1 MRTKAF
7 TLIEVMVVMAI
18 ISILAGML
26 VPVAWKFWE
35 SEEIA
40 TTKQR
45 LEDLRSAMVGE
56 RTLVQN
62 GVRTNFGFIG
72 DNGELPFGN
81 MTAAGGL
88 KYLAEKPDSGYPLW
102 AGPYMKGDFDILTYT
117 SDAWGRRFVYTPV
130 LSSNRYISAE
140 IRSYGP
146 NGLPNDSDDIVVLVG
161 ERETMPTSRLT
172 GKIPSNLIRTKPYS
186 VNTELVYPDASMA
199 GGIRDTTLLN
209 TDCRQIPAS
218 QGVYTSVH
226 IQKLPIGK
234 IAYRTNIYSSAQ
246 CIGTPV
252 STLESYYF
260 INDSAKE
267 MLVDFRP

>member
-1 MRTKAF
+1 MKTKAF

-18 ISILAGML
+18 ISIMAGML

-62 GVRTNFGFIG
+62 GVRTNFGFVG

-88 KYLAEKPDSGYPLW
+88 KYLAERPDSGYPLW
-102 AGPYMKGDFDILTYT
+102 AGPYMKGDFDISTYT
-117 SDAWGRRFVYTPV
+117 ADAWGRRFVYTPA
-130 LSSNRYISAE
+130 LSTNRYISAE

-146 NGLPNDSDDIVVLVG
+146 NGLPNDSDDIVVVIG
-161 ERETMPTSRLT
+161 EQETMPTSRLI
-172 GKIPSNLIRTKPYS
+172 GKIPFTTHTSAYS
-186 VNTELVYPDASMA
+186 AKTEFTYPDPDA
-199 GGIRDTTLLN
+199 GGTRITFE
-209 TDCRQIPAS
+209 CRKIVKAQS
-218 QGVYTSVH
+218 MYTSVH
-226 IQKLPIGK
+226 FQRLPIGK
-234 IAYRTNIYSSAQ
+234 ITYKTSIYAAHDTGCSS
-246 CIGTPV
+246 TPI
-252 STLESYYF
+252 STLDSYYF

-267 MLVDFRP
+267 MQVDFRP

>member
-18 ISILAGML
+18 ISILAGIMMPA
-26 VPVAWKFWE
+26 VWRFWE

-40 TTKQR
+40 TTRQR
-45 LEDLRSAMVGE
+45 LEDLRIAMIGE
-56 RTLVQN
+56 RTLMQN
-62 GVRTNFGFIG
+62 GVRTNFGFVG

-88 KYLAEKPDSGYPLW
+88 KYLGQKPESGYPQW
-102 AGPYMKGDFDILTYT
+102 SGPYMKGDFDISTYT
-117 SDAWGRRFVYTPV
+117 TDAWGRRFVYTPV

-146 NGLPNDSDDIVVLVG
+146 NGLPNDSDDIVVLVE
-161 ERETMPTSRLT
+161 ERETMPTSKLT
-172 GKIPSNLIRTKPYS
+172 GKIPFATHTSAYS
-186 VNTELVYPDASMA
+186 AKTEFTYPDPDA
-199 GGIRDTTLLN
+199 GGTRIASE
-209 TDCRQIPAS
+209 CRRIVKAQS
-218 QGVYTSVH
+218 MYTSVH
-226 IQKLPIGK
+226 FQRLPIGK
-234 IAYRTNIYSSAQ
+234 ITYKTSIYAAYDTSCANI
-246 CIGTPV
+246 PV
-252 STLESYYF
+252 STLESYFF

>member
-1 MRTKAF
+1 
-7 TLIEVMVVMAI
+7 MAI
-18 ISILAGML
+18 ISILAGMMMPA
-26 VPVAWKFWE
+26 VWKFWE

-45 LEDLRSAMVGE
+45 LEDLKTAMVGD

-62 GVRTNFGFIG
+62 GVRTHYGFVG

-88 KYLAEKPDSGYPLW
+88 KYLGENPVSGYPQW
-102 AGPYMKGDFDILTYT
+102 TGPYMKGGFDRTNYT
-117 SDAWGRRFVYTPV
+117 VDAWGRPFVYSSV

-146 NGLPNDSDDIVVLVG
+146 NGVNDSDDIVVLIE

-172 GKIPSNLIRTKPYS
+172 GKIPVNLIQTSPYS
-186 VNTELVYPDASMA
+186 AKAEFTYPDPTA
-199 GGIRDTTLLN
+199 GGIRN
-209 TDCRQIPAS
+209 ASECRKLDALQAI
-218 QGVYTSVH
+218 YTSVH
-226 IQKLPIGK
+226 FQKLPVGK
-234 IAYRTNIYSSAQ
+234 ITYKTNIYTSPDCSTGN
-246 CIGTPV
+246 I

-260 INDSAKE
+260 INDTAKE
-267 MLVDFRP
+267 MLVDFHP